1 MEREIDNELMGYV
14 AQIAAI
20 QAVARR
26 FEKPKKQA
34 AINMERVLG
43 NLCRQIDRKALT
55 GATGLTRF

>member
-1 MEREIDNELMGYV
+1 MERGIDNELMGYV

-43 NLCRQIDRKALT
+43 NLFMQIDRKALT
-55 GATGLTRF
+55 GATGF